1 MIRLFFSIISICIFI
16 NAKAQINVTY
26 PEIEIR
32 IDQFLSKMTLEEKVG
47 QTCQITLDA
56 ILKRDN
62 AFVVIEPI
70 QIDTQKLIEALVQYR
85 VGSILNV
92 GSHTLSLKEWKYIQD
107 NIHSYF
113 KEKKTNVPII
123 YGIDAI
129 HGVNYTIGATLSPHE
144 IALAASWN
152 PELAKQFGE
161 VTAYETRASGIH
173 WNFSPV
179 LDLGRQPLWSRFFE
193 TLGED
198 PYLAS
203 EIGKAIVNG
212 YQGKDKV
219 DAYHVAACLKHFVG
233 YSNPQSGRDRTP
245 AWIPEKMMAE
255 LYLPPF
261 KAAVEQG
268 ALTLM
273 INSGDVN
280 GVPGHMNYNLLTK
293 TLKEDW
299 GFKGFTVSDWE
310 DFDFLHSVH
319 NTADDIYDAII
330 KGFNAGV
337 DMSMV
342 PYSPQ
347 YKTYCEL
354 MTRALKEG
362 KIKEERLN
370 DAVRRILRVKLL
382 IGLFETNRNQADN
395 YSKFASDAHKK
406 LAQEAALE
414 SITLLKNSNNTLP
427 LSADKKVLLAGPC
440 SDNLIFLNGAWTHT
454 WQGDDAK
461 YNTAGA
467 KNIKEAF
474 LQKLGKDK
482 LLFSKGCELYLDKGY
497 ESSKL
502 VNTQEFQKFA
512 KKADVIVLALGEYP
526 STEKPGDIRSLNLT
540 KEQLELAKMAFATK
554 KPVVLLLSEARPR
567 IIREIVDGASAIV
580 HTYLPGDYGADALMK
595 LLYGEADFSGRLPFT
610 YQKYDGQIEF
620 YDHPRSVAKSKAG
633 SFDAFNPQWEFGYG
647 LSYNMAEYKSLVL
660 DKTAIKSGEAIK
672 VSVKLQNKGKTST
685 KEVVQLYVS
694 DLKASMVPAG
704 KKLCAFQ
711 KVELKAGEERTIDFI
726 ISEKSLYFADSNGK
740 MILEKGAF
748 KFTVKNLSAE
758 FKLD

>member
-1 MIRLFFSIISICIFI
+1 MLKSLFLVIMMILSVQ
-16 NAKAQINVTY
+16 AKSQINLINQD
-26 PEIEIR
+26 IERR
-32 IDQFLSKMTLEEKVG
+32 IDEIIEKMSLEEKVG
-47 QTCQITLDA
+47 QSCQITLDA
-56 ILKRDN
+56 ILKRDISN
-62 AFVVIEPI
+62 NVIEPI
-70 QIDTQKLIEALVQYR
+70 QIDTQKLTEALVKYR
-85 VGSILNV
+85 IGSILNV
-92 GSHTLSLKEWKYIQD
+92 GAHTLSIKEWDYIHK
-107 NIHSYF
+107 NIHRYYRENIIS
-113 KEKKTNVPII
+113 VPII

-129 HGVNYTIGATLSPHE
+129 HGVNYTVGATLFPHE

-161 VTAYETRASGIH
+161 ITAYETRASGIH

-203 EIGKAIVNG
+203 EMGKAIVNG

-245 AWIPEKMMAE
+245 AWIPDKMMAE

-280 GVPGHMNYNLLTK
+280 AVPGHLNYELLTK
-293 TLKEDW
+293 ILKEEW

-310 DFDFLHSVH
+310 DFDFLHNIH

-347 YKTYCEL
+347 YKSYCEL
-354 MTRALKEG
+354 MIRAVKEE

-382 IGLFETNRNQADN
+382 IGLFEKNSNQAEN
-395 YSKFASDAHKK
+395 YNNFAAENHKK
-406 LAQEAALE
+406 LALDAALE
-414 SITLLKNSNNTLP
+414 SITLLKNDKNILP

-440 SDNLIFLNGAWTHT
+440 SDNLIYLNGAWTHT

-461 YNTAGA
+461 YNTVGA

-474 LQKLGKDK
+474 QQKIGKDK
-482 LLFSKGCELYLDKGY
+482 LLFSKACELYLEKGY

-502 VNTQEFQKFA
+502 VNLKEFQKYA

-526 STEKPGDIRSLNLT
+526 STEKPGDIRSLNLS
-540 KEQLELAKMAFATK
+540 KEQLELAKIAYATK
-554 KPVVLLLSEARPR
+554 KPVILVLTEARPR
-567 IIREIVDGASAIV
+567 IIREIVDEATAIV
-580 HTYLPGDYGADALMK
+580 HTYLPGDFGGDALIK

-610 YQKYDGQIEF
+610 YHKYDGQIEF

-647 LSYNMAEYKSLVL
+647 LSYNMPEYKSLNL
-660 DKTAIKSGEAIK
+660 DKTTLKSGESIR
-672 VSVKLQNKGKTST
+672 VSAKLVNKGKSST
-685 KEVVQLYVS
+685 KEVVQLYIS
-694 DLKASMVPAG
+694 DLKASSVPAG
-704 KKLCAFQ
+704 KRLCAFR
-711 KVELKAGEERTIDFI
+711 KVELKAGEERIIDFL
-726 ISEKSLYFADSNGK
+726 ISEKSLYFADANGK
-740 MILEKGAF
+740 MVLEKGAF
-748 KFTVKNLSAE
+748 KISLKNLSAE

>member
-1 MIRLFFSIISICIFI
+1 MIRLFFVFFLTGLFLFA
-16 NAKAQINVTY
+16 NAQINVNN
-26 PEIEIR
+26 PEIEKR
-32 IDQFLSKMTLEEKVG
+32 IDEIIAKMTLEEKVG
-47 QTCQITLDA
+47 QSCQITLDA

-62 AFVVIEPI
+62 ANAVIEPI
-70 QIDTQKLIEALVQYR
+70 RIDTQKLQEALVKYR
-85 VGSILNV
+85 IGSILNV
-92 GSHTLSLKEWKYIQD
+92 GSHTLSLDEWKYIQD
-107 NIHSYF
+107 NIHRFYT
-113 KEKKTNVPII
+113 EKQSQIPII

-129 HGVNYTIGATLSPHE
+129 HGVNYTIGATLFPHE

-203 EIGKAIVNG
+203 EMGKAIVNG
-212 YQGKDKV
+212 YQGKDNV

-245 AWIPEKMMAE
+245 AWIPDKMMAE

-280 GVPGHMNYNLLTK
+280 AIPGHMNYELLTK
-293 TLKEDW
+293 TLKEEW

-354 MTRALKEG
+354 MIRAVKEG

-370 DAVRRILRVKLL
+370 DAVRRIIRVKLL
-382 IGLFETNRNQADN
+382 LGLFENNRNQADN
-395 YSKFASDAHKK
+395 YKKFAAEEHKK
-406 LAQEAALE
+406 LSLDAALE
-414 SITLLKNSNNTLP
+414 SITLLKNDNNILP
-427 LSADKKVLLAGPC
+427 LSSDKKVLLAGPC
-440 SDNLIFLNGAWTHT
+440 SDNLIYLNGAWTHT

-461 YNTAGA
+461 YNTVAA
-467 KNIKEAF
+467 KNIKEA
-474 LQKLGKDK
+474 LQQKIAKDN
-482 LLFSKGCELYLDKGY
+482 LLFSKACELYLEKGY
-497 ESSKL
+497 ETSKL
-502 VNTQEFQKFA
+502 VNTKEFQKYA

-526 STEKPGDIRSLNLT
+526 STEKPGDIRSLNLS
-540 KEQLELAKMAFATK
+540 KEQLELAKLAYATK
-554 KPVVLLLSEARPR
+554 KPVILILTEARPR
-567 IIREIVDGASAIV
+567 IIREIVDEAAAIV
-580 HTYLPGDYGADALMK
+580 HTYLPGDYGADALVK
-595 LLYGEADFSGRLPFT
+595 LLYGEHDFSGRLPFT

-620 YDHPRSVAKSKAG
+620 YDHPRAVAKSKAG

-647 LSYNMAEYKSLVL
+647 LSYNMPEYKSLEL
-660 DKTAIKSGEAIK
+660 DKTSLKNGEQIK
-672 VSVKLQNKGKTST
+672 VSVKLVNKGKTST

-694 DLKASMVPAG
+694 DLKASIVPAG

-711 KVELKAGEERTIDFI
+711 KVNLKAGEERTIDFI
-726 ISEKSLYFADSNGK
+726 ISDKSLYFADTNGN
-740 MILEKGAF
+740 MIIEKGKF
-748 KFTVKNLSAE
+748 KFSVQKLSAE
-758 FKLD
+758 FDLN